1 MCVRR
6 AWCVVY
12 LENRRSCAIF
22 MPSGDRPLN
31 YRRNGCTSVFVRDLW
46 PLFISLSAQLYV
58 LYIIQQKWFLVK
70 HSAFGFLCVGCSCLF
85 LVDYF
90 YKSDLFPHAELID
103 RLIKASGNV
112 KLTFWRG
119 INYFPFVLI
128 CCASCRMGR

>member
-1 MCVRR
+1 MDVP
-6 AWCVVY
+6 VY
-12 LENRRSCAIF
+12 LCVIC
-22 MPSGDRPLN
+22 G
-31 YRRNGCTSVFVRDLW
+31 
-46 PLFISLSAQLYV
+46 LFLSLYLAQLYV

-85 LVDYF
+85 LVEHPTDLF
-90 YKSDLFPHAELID
+90 PHLYKSDLIPHAELID